1 MLRLLSFISNA
12 SRGIIVLAVFA
23 GLLSGL
29 SKAAI
34 LALLNTLL
42 HARNPAS
49 ALRWFLPF
57 VALCLITPVAQF
69 VAQALLAYLG
79 QQSIF
84 NVRTRLSR
92 QILSTPLR
100 RLEEMGGARLMAV
113 ITEDIAAISNTVA
126 SVPIL
131 CMQFAVVAGSMAYM
145 IWLSAKTFLVVVGFI
160 LVGATIY
167 QGAMGRAI
175 GFLKDSREHQDALMK
190 HFRTM
195 IEGAKELKLHAPRR
209 RAFLSGVFR
218 PTAEAVQQTNLRG
231 NLIFAGSVSFGYQ
244 LVFFVLLGLLLFIM
258 PFFVRSDA
266 QTLTGF
272 TLVLF
277 YMLIPLGDILML
289 FPTLARAQIALNKIE
304 RLGIA
309 LASSGADVEASATP
323 PPHEARPL
331 KTLELVGV
339 THSYH
344 RELENR
350 SFTLGPLNLTFRPGE
365 LVFLVGGNGSGKT
378 TLAKLLCGLYTP
390 ESGEIRLNGETVTE
404 QTADSYRQYFSV
416 VFSDFYLFENL
427 LGIEADGLDEQAAEY
442 VRLLQLQHK
451 VRIEGGAFSTI
462 ELSQGQRK
470 RLALLTSLLEDRPFY
485 IFDEWA
491 ADQDPI
497 FKQVFYTQFLPEL
510 KARGK
515 AVLVISHDDRYYA
528 VADRL
533 IKLDYGRIE
542 YDSDVAY
549 AGDGERKIPLHS

>member
-12 SRGIIVLAVFA
+12 SRGIIILAIFT

-34 LALLNTLL
+34 IALLNTLL
-42 HARNPAS
+42 HARDTAS
-49 ALRWFLPF
+49 MMRWLLPF
-57 VALCLITPVAQF
+57 AALCLITPITQF
-69 VAQALLAYLG
+69 ISQALLTYLG

-84 NVRTRLSR
+84 NIRTRLSKL
-92 QILSTPLR
+92 ILATPLR
-100 RLEEMGGARLMAV
+100 RLEEMGGPRVMAV
-113 ITEDIAAISNTVA
+113 LTDDITAISGTVA

-131 CMQFAVVAGSMAYM
+131 CMQAAVVAGSMAYM
-145 IWLSAKTFLVVVGFI
+145 VWLSAKTFLVVVGFI
-160 LVGATIY
+160 LIGATIY

-175 GFLKDSREHQDALMK
+175 RFLKDSREQQDALMQ

-195 IEGAKELKLHAPRR
+195 IEGAKELKLHSPRR
-209 RAFLSGVFR
+209 YAFLTDIFR
-218 PTAEAVQQTNLRG
+218 PTTEAVRRTNLRG
-231 NLIFAGSVSFGYQ
+231 NLIFAASVSFGYQ
-244 LVFFVLLGLLLFIM
+244 LVFFVLLGLLIFVM

-289 FPTLARAQIALNKIE
+289 FPTLARANIAMNKIE

-309 LASSGADVEASATP
+309 LSSSAAVSDSTP
-323 PPHEARPL
+323 PPPAAWSFER
-331 KTLELVGV
+331 LELVGV

-344 RELENR
+344 RELENQ
-350 SFTLGPLNLTFRPGE
+350 SFMLGPLNLLFRPGE

-378 TLAKLLCGLYTP
+378 TLAKLLCGLYAP
-390 ESGEIRLNGETVTE
+390 EGGEIRVNGEPVTE

-416 VFSDFYLFENL
+416 VFSDFHLFENL
-427 LGIEADGLDEQAAEY
+427 LGIEADGLDAQAEDY

-451 VRIEGGAFSTI
+451 VRIEGGAFSTT

-491 ADQDPI
+491 ADQDPL
-497 FKQVFYTQFLPEL
+497 FKQVFYMQFLPSL
-510 KARGK
+510 KAKGK
-515 AVLVISHDDRYYA
+515 AVLVISHDDRYYS

-542 YDSDVAY
+542 YDRREAY

>member
-1 MLRLLSFISNA
+1 MLKLLSFISNA
-12 SRGIIVLAVFA
+12 SRGIIVLAIFA

-34 LALLNTLL
+34 LALLNTML

-49 ALRWFLPF
+49 VLRWFLPF
-57 VALCLITPVAQF
+57 AALCLITPFAQF
-69 VAQALLAYLG
+69 ISQTLLAYLG
-79 QQSIF
+79 QQSIL
-84 NVRTRLSR
+84 NVRTRLSQ

-100 RLEEMGGARLMAV
+100 RLEEMGGGRLMAV

-131 CMQFAVVAGSMAYM
+131 CMQFAVVLGSMVYM
-145 IWLSAKTFLVVVGFI
+145 VWLSPKTFLVVVGFI
-160 LVGATIY
+160 LIGATIY
-167 QGAMGRAI
+167 QGAMGRAMA
-175 GFLKDSREHQDALMK
+175 FLKDSREHQDALMK

-209 RAFLSGVFR
+209 RSFLTSVFH
-218 PTAEAVQQTNLRG
+218 PTADAVRRTNLRG
-231 NLIFAGSVSFGYQ
+231 NLIFAASVSFGYQ
-244 LVFFVLLGLLLFIM
+244 LVFFVLLGLLIFIM

-309 LASSGADVEASATP
+309 LSSSATESESISSP

-331 KTLELVGV
+331 ERLELVGV

-344 RELENR
+344 RELENQ

-390 ESGEIRLNGETVTE
+390 EGGEIRLNGEAVTE
-404 QTADSYRQYFSV
+404 QTADAYRQYFSV

-427 LGIEADGLDEQAAEY
+427 LGIEEDGRDARAEEY

-491 ADQDPI
+491 ADQDPV

-515 AVLVISHDDRYYA
+515 AVLVISHDDRYYS

-542 YDSDVAY
+542 YDSDTAY
-549 AGDGERKIPLHS
+549 AVEGERKIPLHL